1 MTAQPQAPPRATLAD
16 LMRVDG
22 KAELIG
28 GEVVTAMPSGDLPT
42 TAAFRIARRL
52 SLDGYWSD
60 VGTPERYAQ
69 VEHDAAAG
77 LVDLASRK
85 SLCAT

>member
-1 MTAQPQAPPRATLAD
+1 MFAGIHILHPRLLRAVPHGRESSIIDAYVRGLQ
-16 LMRVDG
+16 
-22 KAELIG
+22 E
-28 GEVVTAMPSGDLPT
+28 GE
-42 TAAFRIARRL
+42 RIVGYD
-52 SLDGYWSD
+52 LDGYWSD